1 MRHTWWQTPPGNT
14 KCSVEPTLF
23 LNTSIMMLGAFTHA
37 GVSMRGT
44 ARHPRQGVNLLYLP
58 GSYTRQRRGLVLEQ
72 LLTKL
77 MHARASSPGV
87 AARLQLVAMS
97 ATMSGLEDMRA
108 WLDAVRHRG
117 K

>member
-1 MRHTWWQTPPGNT
+1 
-14 KCSVEPTLF
+14 VFDLEPTL
-23 LNTSIMMLGAFTHA
+23 LLSTSIMMLGAFIHA
-37 GVSMRGT
+37 GVSVRG
-44 ARHPRQGVNLLYLP
+44 AAQRPQHGFHLLYLP
-58 GSYTRQRRGLVLEQ
+58 GACTHQRRGLVLEQ